1 MQTSQLFKYSFLFL
15 LSLSVNAND
24 NYISFDQKFMDADW
38 DFLPDVPTSFNEN
51 YSEEIHLGLKFKNIK
66 ASFYSNEI
74 ELILKRPTEP
84 KDVSLFAQ
92 KEGLNLGYV
101 LKDTNYFYLIK
112 SKQTADSQ
120 TFDCFE
126 FSTFIL
132 GSCDSANLRI
142 GSNNPKYDVLEENII
157 GLSGST
163 KTSGIGYKKY
173 LDNFWLESVIFEIV
187 NTEYSYD
194 WLSPLEDIES
204 PFLLNLSIDGIRLGD
219 ALNSIVARLPQRDM
233 WETLQLNIG
242 LRQEFVSFY
251 NFSLIAEYDFVIL
264 EFSQYREYESVP
276 DINFKIRG
284 GIEFFGNNVS
294 LMIYG
299 DAYLNNL
306 IGFEPITFN
315 QRTEHYF
322 DQSYGELGIAIK
334 LNF

>member
-1 MQTSQLFKYSFLFL
+1 M
-15 LSLSVNAND
+15 
-24 NYISFDQKFMDADW
+24 
-38 DFLPDVPTSFNEN
+38 
-51 YSEEIHLGLKFKNIK
+51 
-66 ASFYSNEI
+66 
-74 ELILKRPTEP
+74 
-84 KDVSLFAQ
+84 
-92 KEGLNLGYV
+92 
-101 LKDTNYFYLIK
+101 
-112 SKQTADSQ
+112 
-120 TFDCFE
+120 
-126 FSTFIL
+126 
-132 GSCDSANLRI
+132 
-142 GSNNPKYDVLEENII
+142 
-157 GLSGST
+157 SGST
-163 KTSGIGYKKY
+163 KTNGIGYKKY

-276 DINFKIRG
+276 DINFKVRG